1 MQKYSW
7 LLPALIQQIFLQ
19 EIVGQRRFLLSLGYK
34 QDEIV
39 CYFIIPAEKE
49 FKRDKEQFESLIGE
63 VASFYLASPRNL
75 FEHLKR
81 AVNNDIDFL
90 YLYVTSHG
98 GAPQEKSMHAY
109 FSTRYLSS
117 KEAHKQID
125 FLAVQ
130 FPEYYNQYYLRFDA
144 IPTGRANHIM
154 RLHALKEKQPPEDIL
169 FTPRYLKNILGEMR
183 NEVKKYIIL
192 QGCYTGGFA
201 STNNMIL
208 AQDTLKS
215 LPNICLIT
223 ASRYDRP
230 SFGCEPGTDRTYFGG
245 VFIDML
251 EEQNSRLDTIAWNI
265 LYKRIKEGIEQI
277 ESKKKIKAKHR
288 SLPSFFN
295 NIGM

>member
-1 MQKYSW
+1 MYYLITSKRAST
-7 LLPALIQQIFLQ
+7 LKVFKFLFFLVFLFISGCATLPYIEKKDGQYQLRPLSEREKTGNLSIRDKFPDYNTRNISDNAKIFLVAAGSDSANFLQ

-34 QDEIV
+34 
-39 CYFIIPAEKE
+39 
-49 FKRDKEQFESLIGE
+49 
-63 VASFYLASPRNL
+63 
-75 FEHLKR
+75 
-81 AVNNDIDFL
+81 
-90 YLYVTSHG
+90 
-98 GAPQEKSMHAY
+98 
-109 FSTRYLSS
+109 
-117 KEAHKQID
+117 
-125 FLAVQ
+125 
-130 FPEYYNQYYLRFDA
+130 
-144 IPTGRANHIM
+144 
-154 RLHALKEKQPPEDIL
+154 EDIL

-251 EEQNSRLDTIAWNI
+251 EAQNSRLDTIAWNI